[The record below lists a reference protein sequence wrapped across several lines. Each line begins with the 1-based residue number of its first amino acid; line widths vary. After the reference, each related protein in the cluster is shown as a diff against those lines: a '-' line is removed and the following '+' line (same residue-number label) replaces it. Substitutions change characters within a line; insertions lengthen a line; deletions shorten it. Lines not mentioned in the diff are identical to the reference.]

1 MFGIGIV
8 ELFILAI
15 LVLGMVVLLG
25 GTIAGIV
32 LYVRRTRP

>member
-15 LVLGMVVLLG
+15 LALGMVVLLG

-32 LYVRRTRP
+32 LSVRRTRP